1 MVDLAGKVTIVT
13 GGAGGIGAGTSRYL
27 AECGAA
33 VVVADLPGRLP
44 RDHAAKLRAG
54 GHQAV
59 GVEVDIT
66 DEPQVAAMTQ
76 AAIDEFGRIDGLH
89 ANAAAT
95 HLVRSD
101 GDLMDLERHVFEQA
115 FQVNVIGTWLCCK
128 AVIPT
133 MLEQGHGSIVATS
146 SMAATHAGL
155 DKTAY
160 GTTKA
165 SVAALMRTIATQY
178 GKKGIRANT
187 ILPGLIIHDQGTNL
201 MPDDVK
207 RNVLDQVLTPQL
219 GEVANIASLVAYLFS
234 DDARYLQGQEFA
246 VDGGMAVHSPGHT
259 HRPTLAGGAVPPAE

>member
-1 MVDLAGKVTIVT
+1 MVDLSGKVAIVT

-33 VVVADLPGRLP
+33 IVVADLPGRLP
-44 RDHAAKLRAG
+44 RDLAAKLRAG
-54 GHQAV
+54 GHQAA

-66 DEPQVAAMTQ
+66 DEAQVAAMAKT
-76 AAIDEFGRIDGLH
+76 AIDEFGRIDGLH

-95 HLVRSD
+95 HLVRAD
-101 GDLMDLERHVFEQA
+101 GDLMDLDRDVFEQA

-128 AVIPT
+128 AVIPA
-133 MLEQGHGSIVATS
+133 MAEQGGGSIVATS

-165 SVAALMRTIATQY
+165 SVAALMRTVATQY

-187 ILPGLIIHDQGTNL
+187 ILPGLIIHDQGTNR
-201 MPDDVK
+201 MPADMK
-207 RNVLDQVLTPQL
+207 QNVLDEVLTPAL
-219 GEVANIASLVAYLFS
+219 GEVSNIASLVAYLFS
-234 DDARYLQGQEFA
+234 DDARYLQGQALA
-246 VDGGMAVHSPGHT
+246 VNGGMAVHSPGHG
-259 HRPTLAGGAVPPAE
+259 HRPTLADGALPPAQ

>member
-1 MVDLAGKVTIVT
+1 MGRLDGKVAIVT
-13 GGAGGIGAGTSRYL
+13 GGAGGIGAGTCRYL
-27 AECGAA
+27 ADQGAA
-33 VVVADLPGRLP
+33 VVVADLPNRKPL
-44 RDHAAKLRAG
+44 DLADELTTT
-54 GHQAV
+54 GHRAV

-66 DEPQVAAMTQ
+66 NEAQVAAMAK
-76 AAIDEFGRIDGLH
+76 AATDEFGRIDGLH

-101 GDLMDLERHVFEQA
+101 GDLMDLERAVFEQA

-133 MLEQGHGSIVATS
+133 MVGQGGGSIVATS

-165 SVAALMRTIATQY
+165 SVAALMRTVATQY

-187 ILPGLIIHDQGTNL
+187 ILPGLILHDQGTNL
-201 MPDDVK
+201 MPDAMK
-207 RNVLDQVLTPQL
+207 QNVLDQVLTPAL
-219 GEVANIASLVAYLFS
+219 GETQDIASLVAYLFS

-246 VDGGMAVHSPGHT
+246 VNGGMSVHSPGHAD
-259 HRPTLAGGAVPPAE
+259 R